1 MSFEERIT
9 LVTISFRSKS
19 SLEKLIKNVSDDYEI
34 IIVDNSQDFE
44 TTKEFSNK
52 PHLKILSP
60 KRNLGFGAACNL
72 GAKASSRDYLFFVN
86 PDCILKEKTIENLY
100 QASQKYKNASAFS
113 PKILDSNGKQTFK
126 RRSVLLSRKDWMSRV
141 PPIEDSEVTV
151 IAGSAFLIEKTKFL
165 SIGGF
170 DENIFL
176 FHEDDDLSIRL
187 RNTLGPLYNNPSA
200 IIIHEGGSS
209 SERSPE
215 IASLKGFHMGK
226 SRVYG
231 QKKHKINFP
240 LTRNFIFSFV
250 QLFSIEI
257 IFSKRKRAKYFS
269 FFKGVL
275 SEINKESFTG

>member
-19 SLEKLIKNVSDDYEI
+19 SLEKLIKKVSDDYEI

-60 KRNLGFGAACNL
+60 KRNLGFGTACNL
-72 GAKASSRDYLFFVN
+72 GANASSRDYLFFVN

-113 PKILDSNGKQTFK
+113 PKILDSKGKQTFK

-141 PPIEDSEVTV
+141 PPTEDSEVTV

-187 RNTLGPLYNNPSA
+187 RNTIGPLYLSL
-200 IIIHEGGSS
+200 IH
-209 SERSPE
+209 
-215 IASLKGFHMGK
+215 I
-226 SRVYG
+226 
-231 QKKHKINFP
+231 
-240 LTRNFIFSFV
+240 
-250 QLFSIEI
+250 
-257 IFSKRKRAKYFS
+257 
-269 FFKGVL
+269 
-275 SEINKESFTG
+275 

>member
-60 KRNLGFGAACNL
+60 KHNLGFGAACNL

-113 PKILDSNGKQTFK
+113 PKILALINCLVDPPRCESNNLKIGVVLSPTEILP
-126 RRSVLLSRKDWMSRV
+126 RLLS
-141 PPIEDSEVTV
+141 
-151 IAGSAFLIEKTKFL
+151 
-165 SIGGF
+165 
-170 DENIFL
+170 
-176 FHEDDDLSIRL
+176 
-187 RNTLGPLYNNPSA
+187 
-200 IIIHEGGSS
+200 
-209 SERSPE
+209 
-215 IASLKGFHMGK
+215 
-226 SRVYG
+226 
-231 QKKHKINFP
+231 
-240 LTRNFIFSFV
+240 
-250 QLFSIEI
+250 
-257 IFSKRKRAKYFS
+257 
-269 FFKGVL
+269 
-275 SEINKESFTG
+275 

>member
-1 MSFEERIT
+1 M
-9 LVTISFRSKS
+9 
-19 SLEKLIKNVSDDYEI
+19 
-34 IIVDNSQDFE
+34 
-44 TTKEFSNK
+44 
-52 PHLKILSP
+52 
-60 KRNLGFGAACNL
+60 
-72 GAKASSRDYLFFVN
+72 
-86 PDCILKEKTIENLY
+86 
-100 QASQKYKNASAFS
+100 
-113 PKILDSNGKQTFK
+113 
-126 RRSVLLSRKDWMSRV
+126 
-141 PPIEDSEVTV
+141 
-151 IAGSAFLIEKTKFL
+151 

-187 RNTLGPLYNNPSA
+187 RNIIGPLYNIPSA

-226 SRVYG
+226 SRVYA

-240 LTRNFIFSFV
+240 LIRNFIFSFV